1 MPHCLVYSASAGTDD
16 ICMPLAAGNRGASY
30 LSESP
35 HACFGQWSLWVFRF
49 LKMRIHLR
57 ISRWNRKHGS
67 GAEFEWSSCF
77 GLKGTNQFLQ
87 YCEEGVRPFAFKA
100 IVLRMSSSP
109 FLVLWFWLRLCN
121 LSVGSVNW
129 PLVVFIQ
136 RKRWRSLTVGNGSG
150 VSACPPVVTVAWG
163 HARALALELSANKPP
178 RPRSV
183 RFPATGR
190 SNLEVSIAL
199 LRDLLWFLF
208 WVWSR
213 KPVICLVLQ
222 CLDEGARHVFQVHQ
236 R

>member
-87 YCEEGVRPFAFKA
+87 YCEEGVRPFAFKT
-100 IVLRMSSSP
+100 IVLRMSSLLTLP
-109 FLVLWFWLRLCN
+109 CAVILVKVMQLVCRLCE
-121 LSVGSVNW
+121 LTTCCLHPEKKVKKSDCGEWQWSVCVPTSGDCGLGTREGTRTGAECKQTTKTQKCKIPCNW
-129 PLVVFIQ
+129 KKQFGGQHCSLKGFTLVFILSMEQ
-136 RKRWRSLTVGNGSG
+136 EACNLLSSAMSWWR
-150 VSACPPVVTVAWG
+150 C
-163 HARALALELSANKPP
+163 
-178 RPRSV
+178 
-183 RFPATGR
+183 
-190 SNLEVSIAL
+190 
-199 LRDLLWFLF
+199 
-208 WVWSR
+208 
-213 KPVICLVLQ
+213 
-222 CLDEGARHVFQVHQ
+222 
-236 R
+236 

>member
-1 MPHCLVYSASAGTDD
+1 MHVLVSDPCGFLDFWRWEFTWEYPDGIVNMAVGLSLNDHPALDSKGLTSFCSIVKRVSDLLLLRQSCYECLPY
-16 ICMPLAAGNRGASY
+16 
-30 LSESP
+30 
-35 HACFGQWSLWVFRF
+35 
-49 LKMRIHLR
+49 
-57 ISRWNRKHGS
+57 
-67 GAEFEWSSCF
+67 
-77 GLKGTNQFLQ
+77 
-87 YCEEGVRPFAFKA
+87 
-100 IVLRMSSSP
+100 SP

-222 CLDEGARHVFQVHQ
+222 CLDEGARPVFQVHQ